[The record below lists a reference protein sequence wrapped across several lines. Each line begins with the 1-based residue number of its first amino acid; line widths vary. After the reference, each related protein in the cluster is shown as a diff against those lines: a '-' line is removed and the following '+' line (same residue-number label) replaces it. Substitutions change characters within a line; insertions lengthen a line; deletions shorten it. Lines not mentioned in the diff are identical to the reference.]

1 MSIRKFFCGL
11 LAATVCALSVS
22 AAEPVSSQTWLVS
35 KNRSTSA
42 PFTDVSGSWCESSVK
57 TVYAAALMDGVSS
70 NRFSPKQ
77 TLTNGQIL
85 AVSARFLN
93 RLKAGDGKIPAGA
106 KTAAW
111 YQCYYDYLTA
121 QGVEIPGALAA
132 IWDAS
137 SADPAANRQAASN
150 PCQRQLFVQMLSAV
164 LKCAGISLPAV
175 NQIASL
181 PDTRDIA
188 VLGFYN
194 AGILNGRDSFG
205 TFRSQEP
212 LNRGQAAAMLARLV
226 NPQLRLRFA
235 LKSFDLC
242 QDVFQVS
249 PQTAV
254 LTADGK
260 SITMEQF
267 ACALATA
274 LNNGSSKDSPAA
286 LRSAAVDLIRQDLA
300 VKKLAGQLALTGADA
315 AGWNAAPYADFAG
328 ITETGWRWQAD
339 VNAANAALEIEY
351 ASKHSSDHREAD
363 FWQDVLTA
371 DLAAAGK
378 VVQLTPQ
385 TALLK
390 LDLSACRLRLRQSPF
405 AYADLNAVDF
415 NAAAE

>member
-212 LNRGQAAAMLARLV
+212 LNR
-226 NPQLRLRFA
+226 
-235 LKSFDLC
+235 
-242 QDVFQVS
+242 
-249 PQTAV
+249 
-254 LTADGK
+254 
-260 SITMEQF
+260 
-267 ACALATA
+267 
-274 LNNGSSKDSPAA
+274 
-286 LRSAAVDLIRQDLA
+286 
-300 VKKLAGQLALTGADA
+300 
-315 AGWNAAPYADFAG
+315 
-328 ITETGWRWQAD
+328 
-339 VNAANAALEIEY
+339 
-351 ASKHSSDHREAD
+351 
-363 FWQDVLTA
+363 
-371 DLAAAGK
+371 
-378 VVQLTPQ
+378 
-385 TALLK
+385 
-390 LDLSACRLRLRQSPF
+390 
-405 AYADLNAVDF
+405 
-415 NAAAE
+415 